1 MKSALWEVFMSDN
14 LEFAD
19 QVVIITGGSRG
30 IGKAMV
36 EAFAHGGAR
45 VVFTYVNGSDAAR
58 QLESS
63 LRDKGLSVQAMQ
75 VDVRDEKAVEEAVT
89 VVEKEHSR
97 IDVLINNAG
106 ITHDGLIMTME
117 DKSWSDVLAT
127 NLNGAFHFCRSVSR
141 FMMRRRQGS
150 IINISSLVAT
160 RPGRGH
166 CNYAASKGGLEA
178 MTKALAIELAP
189 RNIRVNCVAPGLIET
204 DMSKDVRAL
213 AGDEILQ
220 RIPLKRYG
228 QPAEVA
234 AVVKF
239 LSSKAASYIT
249 GSVIH
254 VDGGLIV

>member
-1 MKSALWEVFMSDN
+1 VSDK
-14 LEFAD
+14 LEFSE

-30 IGKAMV
+30 IGRAMV
-36 EAFAHGGAR
+36 EAFAHGGAK
-45 VVFTYVNGSDAAR
+45 VVFTYVHGSDAAR
-58 QLESS
+58 TLECS
-63 LRDKGLSVQAMQ
+63 LRDQGLSVQALQ
-75 VDVRDEKAVEEAVT
+75 VDVRDEKAVDEAVT
-89 VVEKEHSR
+89 MVEKEHGR

-106 ITHDGLIMTME
+106 ITADGLIMTME
-117 DKSWSDVLAT
+117 DKSWSDVLTT
-127 NLNGAFHFCRSVSR
+127 NLSGAFHFCRITSR

-166 CNYAASKGGLEA
+166 CNYAASKGGIEA

-189 RNIRVNCVAPGLIET
+189 RNIRVNCVAPGMIET

>member
-1 MKSALWEVFMSDN
+1 MTGN

-19 QVVIITGGSRG
+19 QVVVITGGSRG

-36 EAFAHGGAR
+36 EAFAHSGAK
-45 VVFTYVNGSDAAR
+45 VVFTYVNGADAAR
-58 QLESS
+58 QLETS
-63 LRDKGLSVQAMQ
+63 LRDQGLCAQAMM
-75 VDVRDEKAVEEAVT
+75 VDVRDEKSVDDSIE
-89 VVEKEHSR
+89 VVEKEYGR

-106 ITHDGLIMTME
+106 VTQDGLIMTME
-117 DKSWSDVLAT
+117 EKAWSDVLAT
-127 NLNGAFHFCRSVSR
+127 NLSGAFHFCRAVSR
-141 FMMRRRQGS
+141 LMMRRRQGA
-150 IINISSLVAT
+150 IVNISSLVAT

-204 DMSKDVRAL
+204 DMSKEIRAL

-228 QPAEVA
+228 QPTEVA
-234 AVVKF
+234 SVVKF